1 MTIMGQ
7 DNPTAGKESFASRH
21 LRCDEFSAFDDSRFC
36 YWVYDFDKM
45 RVIWANK
52 PALELWGAPDMAT
65 LQLRDLSVDMSSSV
79 KARLEQFRIDIAR
92 GAMFDELWTLYP
104 DGKPHHL
111 QIRFRGCITP
121 DGRLAMLCEGTPL
134 ETQSAELIRTSH
146 ALLFTDAMVSIY
158 SATGECLYGNPAAR
172 RSFMTAFPRLAD
184 RVLNPDFLKRLN
196 ASGVPDVEGRF
207 VSMAQTSKGYRLH
220 EVEARMSVDPITGR
234 HSILLTEIDIT
245 EQEEVKARL
254 AYLAEHDPL
263 TGLGNRSLFETA
275 ANSEIATAAH
285 SGDFIQIMLLDMDR
299 FKLIND
305 TLGHETGDKFL
316 IGTARRLKASLPANA
331 IVSRLGGDEF
341 CVLIRLPAAEAT
353 SLRLAR
359 GIERSLARPLVI
371 GGHSLSLRTSIG
383 IAISPCAALPT
394 LETLMR
400 HADLALAV
408 AKGRQDNDPV
418 IYQPAMADES
428 AKFMDLDR
436 RIKAAMRAR
445 RMALLYQPR
454 ISVRTGRIVAAEAL
468 LRLYNADGSVMS
480 PDKFIPVAEASGS
493 ILPLGR
499 WVIRTAAAELRRL
512 TAEGF
517 DLQLSVN
524 ISPRQFLDTALL
536 SLLRKVGEELPR
548 GPAQLE
554 LEVTEGLLAGDDPRA
569 LRNIA
574 RVGQLGYWLAIDD
587 FGTAYSN
594 IVSLKRY
601 PIHCLKIDRSIIS
614 HDSAELLATGVVA
627 IARSIGAN
635 VVAEGVENAEQLAF
649 LERIGCDEYQGFLYS
664 EPVSREKLVELLI
677 AQGPAV

>member
-1 MTIMGQ
+1 MGQ
-7 DNPTAGKESFASRH
+7 QNTMVANEGSTTGH
-21 LRCDEFSAFDDSRFC
+21 LGCDQFSAFDDSRFC
-36 YWVYDFDKM
+36 YWVYDFDRV

-52 PALELWGAPDMAT
+52 PALELWAAPDIET
-65 LQLRDLSVDMSSSV
+65 LQARDLSVDMSASV
-79 KARLEQFRIDIAR
+79 KVRLEQFRIDIAR

-104 DGKPHHL
+104 EGKPHPL
-111 QIRFRGCITP
+111 QVRFRGCITP

-134 ETQSAELIRTSH
+134 ELQSAELIRTSH

-158 SATGECLYGNPAAR
+158 AETGECLYGNPAAR
-172 RSFMTAFPRLAD
+172 RSFLAAFPNLSD
-184 RVLNPDFLKRLN
+184 RVLNPDFLNRLRSIDSN
-196 ASGVPDVEGRF
+196 DIEGRF
-207 VSMAQTSKGYRLH
+207 VSMAQTSKGFRLH
-220 EVEARMSVDPITGR
+220 EVEARLSIDPITGR
-234 HSILLTEIDIT
+234 RSILLTEIDIT

-254 AYLAEHDPL
+254 AYMAEHDPL
-263 TGLGNRSLFETA
+263 TGLGNRILFETQA
-275 ANSEIATAAH
+275 RAELESNRAG
-285 SGDFIQIMLLDMDR
+285 GDFVQVMVLDMDR

-316 IGTARRLKASLPANA
+316 IGTARRLKASLPSHA

-341 CVLIRLPAAEAT
+341 CMLIRVPASEAT

-359 GIERSLARPLVI
+359 GVERSLARPLVVE
-371 GGHSLSLRTSIG
+371 GHSLSLRASIG
-383 IAISPCAALPT
+383 IAVEPCAAAPG

-400 HADLALAV
+400 HADMALAV
-408 AKGRQDNDPV
+408 AKRRQDNEPV

-428 AKFMDLDR
+428 LKFIGLDR
-436 RIKAAMRAR
+436 RIKAAIKAR
-445 RMALLYQPR
+445 RLGLLYQPR
-454 ISVRTGRIVAAEAL
+454 ICVRSGRIVGAEAL
-468 LRLYNADGSVMS
+468 LRLYNADGTVMA
-480 PDKFIPVAEASGS
+480 PDEFIPVAEASGS

-499 WVIRTAAAELRRL
+499 WVIRTAAAELLRL
-512 TAEGF
+512 SADGF
-517 DLQLSVN
+517 DMQFSVN
-524 ISPRQFLDTALL
+524 VSPRQFLDPALL
-536 SLLRKVGEELPR
+536 PLLRKVGETLPR
-548 GPAQLE
+548 GPHQME
-554 LEVTEGLLAGDDPRA
+554 LEITEGMLVGDDPRA

-574 RVGQLGYWLAIDD
+574 RVGHLGYRLAIDD

-627 IARSIGAN
+627 IARSIGAS

-677 AQGPAV
+677 AQGV